1 MQLKNILASATIA
14 GIAVLG
20 LAAPAF
26 ASATPGPVAPTSQ
39 PTNTPGPHDGGWNGG
54 DHKGGGDNCHTGR
67 DFQQNDHGNCGGGC
81 NLGRDTFQRNDGH
94 GDCGQGCNEGRDQW
108 GQNQWNR
115 DGHGNC
121 DPRGGH
127 GDGCN
132 TRTLLPSQCG
142 NGCDFRTLTSWT
154 QDRQANPWQCGDHNG
169 RGHHRTHCTAQLV
182 LFNFPHN
189 SHILTETFGPALHI
203 GEVAT
208 YQGLPYTVTSTFGSH
223 FTVSDWNHSLV
234 TNHGPSIWRGEA
246 RVTVCTCNN
255 R

>member
-1 MQLKNILASATIA
+1 MNVKKPIQGVKRAMQLKNILASATIA

-39 PTNTPGPHDGGWNGG
+39 PTNTPGPHAGGWNGG
-54 DHKGGGDNCHTGR
+54 DHKGGGDKCHTGR
-67 DFQQNDHGNCGGGC
+67 DFQQNDHSNC
-81 NLGRDTFQRNDGH
+81 
-94 GDCGQGCNEGRDQW
+94 
-108 GQNQWNR
+108 
-115 DGHGNC
+115 
-121 DPRGGH
+121 